1 MSAVPRLPSDSR
13 NCLAALSPV
22 RQRLVRVLRLW
33 LAGPAG
39 QQTAWCILC
48 HEFDPP
54 RATDAL
60 RALERLVAVIA
71 EGAARPIR
79 HRPPP
84 CPGLHADEA
93 VLSAA
98 VEAAG
103 TGDFATAAALLAPLV
118 VPEARAAAVG
128 SAGRLGAALG
138 AVWRAEP
145 THPGGALVH

>member
-1 MSAVPRLPSDSR
+1 MSAVPRLPPDSR
-13 NCLAALSPV
+13 DCLAALSPV
-22 RQRLVRVLRLW
+22 RQRLVRLLRLW
-33 LAGPAG
+33 LAGSGG
-39 QQTAWCILC
+39 QQAAWCILC
-48 HEFDPP
+48 RELDPP

-84 CPGLHADEA
+84 CAGRHADEA
-93 VLSAA
+93 VLAAA

-118 VPEARAAAVG
+118 VPEARAAVVG

-138 AVWRAEP
+138 DVWLAEP
-145 THPGGALVH
+145 THPDAALVH